1 MSVSMIPQ
9 PEVKSM
15 LLSAAEVAQAIGAMD
30 AKDGHAFAPEFYYIR
45 YEDKCNYAQGFASVR
60 GPSYLTDAFL
70 VTSEVASIEDD
81 HAWIREGCW

>member
-30 AKDGHAFAPEFYYIR
+30 AAEGHAFAPEFFFYR
-45 YEDKCNYAQGFASVR
+45 HEDKCNYAQGFASVR

-70 VTSEVASIEDD
+70 VTSEVESIEDD
-81 HAWIREGCW
+81 YGWIREGC